1 MKDKKI
7 FNGVEI
13 IYISLII
20 LTFIGF
26 FNNAFAFFHD
36 QGSQTNRVIEES
48 KKIIESLFNRANI
61 ASNNYQNE
69 IAILNLSM
77 NNNVTKVN
85 KTQEYIDNL
94 KEIISSANKTT
105 VQQDYKPVLN
115 NYIDSIENE
124 LESYV
129 HYNKYL
135 ITGNLTENQISIN
148 LLSKAFNYE
157 TQAINEYKKLELQ

>member
-1 MKDKKI
+1 MKDNKI
-7 FNGVEI
+7 FHRVEVI
-13 IYISLII
+13 FFSIII
-20 LTFIGF
+20 LNFIGF
-26 FNNAFAFFHD
+26 FDNAYAFFHD
-36 QGSQTNRVIEES
+36 LTSQKNGVIEES
-48 KKIIESLFNRANI
+48 KKIIESLFNRVNI
-61 ASNNYQNE
+61 ASNKYQNE
-69 IAILNLSM
+69 IAILNPSL

-105 VQQDYKPVLN
+105 VQQDYKPVLS
-115 NYIDSIENE
+115 NYIDSLENE

-135 ITGNLTENQISIN
+135 LTGNLTENKISMD

-157 TQAINEYKKLELQ
+157 TQAIDEYKQVELQ